1 MTNKLEY
8 DLSDIV
14 NDFNELADYK
24 ILKESRKRYKIHD
37 NQLGDVD
44 TIKKKFWYEKIL
56 TFYIDEIL
64 NSKDIMEGATIDDYK
79 RLVGKVQTLYWGY
92 RLA

>member
-1 MTNKLEY
+1 MSDNLEY
-8 DLSDIV
+8 DLNDIV
-14 NDFNELADYK
+14 NDFNELADYE
-24 ILKESRKRYKIHD
+24 ILRESRKRYKIHD
-37 NQLGDVD
+37 NQCGETSVVE
-44 TIKKKFWYEKIL
+44 KKFWYEKIL